1 MFRIGVCP
9 DVRFNFVLKMYS
21 AFLERWLRKEKKMLK
36 KSLIAVALL
45 AIVLPAFGGQ
55 VTLDQKFHKPW
66 PGQTVTTYNWQD
78 VQTINVVMDVGYW
91 IEIKYTGDIK
101 IAQDATLG
109 DPFFSY
115 SGCIHNVAVKSNF
128 AATIK
133 GSVATSPEAVAAGVT
148 GAEWAATIGD
158 ASSGMNSSYDVVG
171 GAATVDICVTGKKVA
186 IDKLAQADN
195 YRIAILTIQVIPT
208 AYKNGT
214 TTTF

>member
-1 MFRIGVCP
+1 
-9 DVRFNFVLKMYS
+9 
-21 AFLERWLRKEKKMLK
+21 MLK

-45 AIVLPAFGGQ
+45 AIVLPAFA
-55 VTLDQKFHKPW
+55 VDPTVLDQKFHKPW
-66 PGQTVTTYNWQD
+66 PGKIVKTYNWQD

-101 IAQDATLG
+101 VAQDATLG

-115 SGCIHNVAVKSNF
+115 SGCINNVQVKSNF

-148 GAEWAATIGD
+148 EAEWGVTING
-158 ASSGMNSSYDVVG
+158 ASSYDVVG
-171 GAATVDICVTGKKVA
+171 GVASVNICVTGKKVA

-195 YRIAILTIQVIPT
+195 YRIAILTISVIPT
-208 AYKNGT
+208 EYKNGS

>member
-1 MFRIGVCP
+1 
-9 DVRFNFVLKMYS
+9 
-21 AFLERWLRKEKKMLK
+21 MLK

-45 AIVLPAFGGQ
+45 AIVLPAFAGDT
-55 VTLDQKFHKPW
+55 VLDQKFHKPW
-66 PGQTVTTYNWQD
+66 PGKVVTTYNWQD

-91 IEIKYTGDIK
+91 IEIKYNGDIK

-115 SGCIHNVAVKSNF
+115 SGCINNVGVKTNF

-133 GSVATSPEAVAAGVT
+133 GKVATSPEAVAAGVT
-148 GAEWAATIGD
+148 GAEWGATING
-158 ASSGMNSSYDVVG
+158 ASSYDVIG
-171 GAATVDICVTGKKVA
+171 GAATVNICVTGKKVA
-186 IDKLAQADN
+186 IDKLTQADN

-208 AYKNGT
+208 EYKNGT

>member
-1 MFRIGVCP
+1 M
-9 DVRFNFVLKMYS
+9 S
-21 AFLERWLRKEKKMLK
+21 STFLERWLRKEKKMLK

-45 AIVLPAFGGQ
+45 AIVLPAFGAT
-55 VTLDQKFHKPW
+55 TLDQKFHKPW
-66 PGQTVTTYNWQD
+66 PGQVVTTYNWQD

-101 IAQDATLG
+101 ISQDATLG

-115 SGCIHNVAVKSNF
+115 SGCIDNVGVKSNF

-133 GSVATSPEAVAAGVT
+133 GKVATSPEAVLAGVT
-148 GAEWAATIGD
+148 GAQWAATIGD
-158 ASSGMNSSYDVVG
+158 ASSGQNSSYDVVG
-171 GAATVDICVTGKKVA
+171 GAATVKICVTGKKVA
-186 IDKLAQADN
+186 IDKLTQADN

-208 AYKNGT
+208 EYKNGT